1 MKGLVYMK
9 KLNVKQTALFL
20 FLFMFFLL
28 SGCGSSELEINTV
41 AETAETE
48 ENSLENN
55 KDIKDKEDKENLEKE
70 NIEVVFSEN
79 SVDSSVE
86 DSLDNSI
93 DNSVNASENSSSTTI
108 FVYVCGAVN
117 EEGVYMLPAGSRI
130 TDALDAAGGYAESAL
145 HGYLNLAE
153 PLVDGQRVYFP
164 YSAEEEELDMTA
176 GAAGQSSNQGS
187 GQNADAGAPD
197 GAIGSE
203 TGNKGQPDGLV
214 NINTAGVDELKTLS
228 GIGDSRA
235 SDIVA
240 YREAN
245 GPFGSIEEI
254 MNVSGIGESIF
265 NKIKP
270 YITTE

>member
-1 MKGLVYMK
+1 
-9 KLNVKQTALFL
+9 
-20 FLFMFFLL
+20 
-28 SGCGSSELEINTV
+28 
-41 AETAETE
+41 
-48 ENSLENN
+48 
-55 KDIKDKEDKENLEKE
+55 
-70 NIEVVFSEN
+70 
-79 SVDSSVE
+79 
-86 DSLDNSI
+86 
-93 DNSVNASENSSSTTI
+93 
-108 FVYVCGAVN
+108 
-117 EEGVYMLPAGSRI
+117 
-130 TDALDAAGGYAESAL
+130 
-145 HGYLNLAE
+145 
-153 PLVDGQRVYFP
+153 
-164 YSAEEEELDMTA
+164 MTA